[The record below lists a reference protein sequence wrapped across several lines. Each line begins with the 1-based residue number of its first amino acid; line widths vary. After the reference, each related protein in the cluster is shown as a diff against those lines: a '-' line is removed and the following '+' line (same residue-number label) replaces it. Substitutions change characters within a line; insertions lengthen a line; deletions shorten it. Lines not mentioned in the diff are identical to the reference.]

1 MRLSRTP
8 LWTLLRQSEILANI
22 MNLPNKIPIFPLRG
36 VIFFPDTNLPLNIF
50 EKRYLKMVDDI
61 LKNDKFLGMIQSKEK
76 DGEVYKIGCLGKIDE
91 HSRTSDGRI
100 LINLK
105 GVTRFKI
112 DKEIQT
118 GEPYREFEV
127 KYDFFKNDINIK
139 KIKINN
145 ELLSKVINNS
155 KNFFKK
161 QGILINWDEL
171 SKLSVPNQIYTLAMI
186 SPISVEEKQKLL
198 EIAELDEMANILNDI
213 TNFSLY
219 EVPDQK
225 RILQ

>member
-1 MRLSRTP
+1 
-8 LWTLLRQSEILANI
+8 

-127 KYDFFKNDINIK
+127 KYDFFINFNID
-139 KIKINN
+139 NV
-145 ELLSKVINNS
+145 LA
-155 KNFFKK
+155 
-161 QGILINWDEL
+161 DEF
-171 SKLSVPNQIYTLAMI
+171 Y
-186 SPISVEEKQKLL
+186 
-198 EIAELDEMANILNDI
+198 DNIR
-213 TNFSLY
+213 TNAWAGRYFEPAYGRYFSLGLELWY
-219 EVPDQK
+219 
-225 RILQ
+225 